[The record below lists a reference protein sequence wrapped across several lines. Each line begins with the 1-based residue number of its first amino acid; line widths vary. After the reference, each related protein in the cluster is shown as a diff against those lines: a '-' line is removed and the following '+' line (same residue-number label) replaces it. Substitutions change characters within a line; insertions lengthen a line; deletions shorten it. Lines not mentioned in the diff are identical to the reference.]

1 MEKLNEIVI
10 RNKEVIIFDLDGTLI
25 DTLDIWNKVDYLTL
39 KKYNIKISASKIQNI
54 RDNYLLSNTEDNI
67 YLKYSKYLVDKY
79 NIAIDYETFYK
90 ERIQI
95 SNKLLS
101 NIKPKSY
108 VLKTLNELKRRNY
121 LLVLAT
127 ASTNNEIDL
136 YRNNKYMKK
145 LFYYFDLLVTSN
157 DIKNKKPSPEI
168 YEYILKK
175 IRLNK
180 KKLLV
185 IEDSYMGLLSAKNI
199 DIEKVYL
206 ENKHSKKDY
215 DLIKRITE
223 YKLKNYSELYK
234 IINKL

>member
-1 MEKLNEIVI
+1 MEKLNETVI

-39 KKYNIKISASKIQNI
+39 KKYNIKISASEIQNI
-54 RDNYLLSNTEDNI
+54 RDNYLLRNTEDNI

-101 NIKPKSY
+101 NIKPKSF

-136 YRNNKYMKK
+136 YRKNKYMKK